1 MRTLAVAILS
11 LSLAVG
17 LLAVDALGRPRET
30 VPPSP
35 AICTAPPSPSPVL
48 GPPTPVETDEAP
60 IVGIA
65 SWYGNPR
72 KWGEPTVAWY
82 TRKTKHG
89 DPVVFY
95 AAAGPKLRDF
105 LGDPNPYLE
114 HYPLLITNPKTGK
127 TILIVVVDWCSC
139 SKGRPGEKLVDLSPA
154 AFLALGV
161 PLSRGIQKV
170 YISRP

>member
-1 MRTLAVAILS
+1 MRTLSAAVLS

-17 LLAVDALGRPRET
+17 LLAVDALGRPREA
-30 VPPSP
+30 VPPCPATSTPSP
-35 AICTAPPSPSPVL
+35 TPSPVL
-48 GPPTPVETDEAP
+48 GPPTPG

-65 SWYGNPR
+65 SWYGNPS

-82 TRKTKHG
+82 TRKTHLG

-105 LGDPNPYLE
+105 LGDSNPYHE
-114 HYPLLITNPKTGK
+114 HYPLLITNPKNGR

-139 SKGRPGEKLVDLSPA
+139 SSGRPGEKLVDLSPA

-161 PLSRGIQKV
+161 PLSIGIQKV

>member
-1 MRTLAVAILS
+1 MRTLAVAVLS

-17 LLAVDALGRPRET
+17 LLAVDALGRPREAVLPCT
-30 VPPSP
+30 ATSTPSP
-35 AICTAPPSPSPVL
+35 TPSPVL
-48 GPPTPVETDEAP
+48 GPPTPVEAP

-114 HYPLLITNPKTGK
+114 HYPLLITNPKNGR

>member
-1 MRTLAVAILS
+1 MRTLAAAVLS

-17 LLAVDALGRPRET
+17 LLAVDALGRPRGT
-30 VPPSP
+30 VPPDP
-35 AICTAPPSPSPVL
+35 AICLAPPTPSPVL
-48 GPPTPVETDEAP
+48 GPPTPG

-65 SWYGNPR
+65 TWYGNPR

-82 TRKTKHG
+82 TRETKYG

-114 HYPLLITNPKTGK
+114 HYPLLITNVKNGR

-139 SKGRPGEKLVDLSPA
+139 SKGRPQEKLVDLSPA
-154 AFLALGV
+154 AFQALGV

>member
-48 GPPTPVETDEAP
+48 GPPTPVEAP
-60 IVGIA
+60 LVGIA

-139 SKGRPGEKLVDLSPA
+139 SKGKKGEKLVDLSPA

>member
-35 AICTAPPSPSPVL
+35 AICIAPPSPSPVL
-48 GPPTPVETDEAP
+48 GPPTPGV
-60 IVGIA
+60 VGISTWFDA
-65 SWYGNPR
+65 TKNS
-72 KWGEPTVAWY
+72 AWY
-82 TRKTKHG
+82 TRKTKLG
-89 DPVVFY
+89 DPIAFY
-95 AAAGPKLRDF
+95 AAAGPELRDY
-105 LGDPNPYLE
+105 LGDPDPYLE
-114 HYPLLITNPKTGK
+114 KYPVLVTNPKTGR
-127 TILIVVVDWCSC
+127 TILVVVVDWCSC
-139 SKGRPGEKLVDLSPA
+139 SKGGRQEKLIDLSPA

-170 YISRP
+170 YVRLP

>member
-1 MRTLAVAILS
+1 LRTLSAAVLS

-17 LLAVDALGRPRET
+17 LLAVDALGRPREA
-30 VPPSP
+30 VPPCP
-35 AICTAPPSPSPVL
+35 ATSTATPSPSPVL
-48 GPPTPVETDEAP
+48 GPPTPVEAP
-60 IVGIA
+60 IVGVA
-65 SWYGNPR
+65 TWYGNPS

-82 TRKTKHG
+82 TRKTLLG

-105 LGDPNPYLE
+105 LGDSNPYHE
-114 HYPLLITNPKTGK
+114 HYSLLITNAKNGR

-139 SKGRPGEKLVDLSPA
+139 LSGRPGERLVDLSPA

-161 PLSRGIQKV
+161 PLSIGIQKV
-170 YISRP
+170 SISRP

>member
-1 MRTLAVAILS
+1 MRTLSAAVLS

-30 VPPSP
+30 VPPCP
-35 AICTAPPSPSPVL
+35 ATSTATPTPSPVL
-48 GPPTPVETDEAP
+48 GPPTPG
-60 IVGIA
+60 ISGIA
-65 SWYGNPR
+65 TWYGNPR
-72 KWGEPTVAWY
+72 KWGQPTVAWY
-82 TRKTKHG
+82 TRKTNLG

-114 HYPLLITNPKTGK
+114 HYPLLITNAKNGR

-139 SKGRPGEKLVDLSPA
+139 SSGGRQEKLVDLSPA
-154 AFLALGV
+154 AFQALGV
-161 PLSRGIQKV
+161 PLSVGIQKV

>member
-17 LLAVDALGRPRET
+17 LLAVDALGRTREA

-35 AICTAPPSPSPVL
+35 AICIAPPSPSPVL
-48 GPPTPVETDEAP
+48 GPPTPVEAP

-82 TRKTKHG
+82 TRETKYG

-114 HYPLLITNPKTGK
+114 HYPLLITNAKNGR

-139 SKGRPGEKLVDLSPA
+139 SKGKKGEKLVDLSPA